1 MTNEELIAAGKILCR
16 AYSLGRGYSGDY
28 ADARADEVRHASEQ
42 WPQQAKFLQEMGYT
56 IGGAATPIAGQ
67 MITAEALVR
76 VATQLA
82 ENVKVTLEAVEKHPE
97 PNKKLLAQWR
107 FALNCFVG
115 ATHKR
120 GLIPDLKDAGPGA
133 Y

>member
-1 MTNEELIAAGKILCR
+1 VAP
-16 AYSLGRGYSGDY
+16 
-28 ADARADEVRHASEQ
+28 V
-42 WPQQAKFLQEMGYT
+42 
-56 IGGAATPIAGQ
+56 AGQ
-67 MITAEALVR
+67 TITGVALLRQAE
-76 VATQLA
+76 QLA
-82 ENVKVTLEAVEKHPE
+82 ENVKITLEAVEKQPE
-97 PNKKLLAQWR
+97 PNKKFLAQWR